1 MPVRTLLAGAA
12 LVGAGFTLCG
22 CGGGEDPTPAPT
34 PAPPTPAP
42 TIIEKAW
49 SNHFDAAIAGADQ
62 GGDAALDKIML
73 DYDNESTIAF
83 FNDVCEGNTGDP
95 ATKRDGYTEYKTLEE
110 IRAFYK
116 ALFLQLGSSANLDK
130 VGPTD
135 GGPVVLS
142 GDNAAANVFLTYRTN
157 LTGEKEIK
165 YATDSYSWQTKEG
178 VAKLWK
184 QNIVTTEPK
193 RPCGDALNYV
203 PGRDCTANQAV
214 CDGWDNHFAA
224 FGAGADVKNA
234 ENAGALEKIMLDY
247 TPDSIVQVFDTR
259 LETHSTFKTVDAIK
273 GMFKQL
279 FTDIDAAKGTNGI
292 GLNVKILEVEP
303 KFNGVFL
310 VWESLS
316 HPKATD
322 TFVFND
328 AGKIIRQNIV
338 VHTKIPTTVNVLV

>member
-1 MPVRTLLAGAA
+1 
-12 LVGAGFTLCG
+12 LCG
-22 CGGGEDPTPAPT
+22 CGGGEDPTPA
-34 PAPPTPAP
+34 PTPAP

-73 DYDNESTIAF
+73 DYDEESTIAF
-83 FNDVCEGNTGDP
+83 FNDACEGNTGGNP
-95 ATKRDGYTEYKTLEE
+95 PTKRDGYTEYKTLEE

-116 ALFLQLGSSANLDK
+116 ALFLQLEASANLDK
-130 VGPTD
+130 VGPKD

-142 GDNAAANVFLTYRTN
+142 GDNAAANVFLTYRTT

-184 QNIVTTEPK
+184 QNIVTTEPN
-193 RPCGDALNYV
+193 RSCGDAVNYS
-203 PGRDCTANQAV
+203 PETDCTANQKV

-224 FGAGADVKNA
+224 FGAGVDVAN
-234 ENAGALEKIMLDY
+234 EDHAGALDKIMLDY
-247 TPDSIVQVFDTR
+247 TADSIVQLLDTR
-259 LETHSTFKTVDAIK
+259 TETYSTFKTVDAIK
-273 GMFKQL
+273 GMFKTL
-279 FTDIDAAKGTNGI
+279 FTDIDAAKDNNGI

-338 VHTKIPTTVNVLV
+338 VETKTAANVNVLV